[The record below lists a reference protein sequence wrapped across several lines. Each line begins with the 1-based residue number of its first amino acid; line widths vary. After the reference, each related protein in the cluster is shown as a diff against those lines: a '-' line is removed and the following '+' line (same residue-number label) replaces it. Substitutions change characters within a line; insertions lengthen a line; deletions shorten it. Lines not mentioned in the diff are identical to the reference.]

1 VRVIAGTHRGRRL
14 IAPKGAATRPTGDRV
29 REAVFA
35 IIGPCEGA
43 HVLDLFA
50 GSGAMGIEALSR
62 GAQAVT
68 FVERDPRAA
77 ACIRANLTALD
88 LTPAARIVV
97 RDWSV
102 ALRDEAQ
109 RDERYDLCLIDPP
122 YSVVAGISADISR
135 ALAPVLAEYAT
146 VILEGSAAGPVPTMD
161 GIRVTER
168 SDRTYGSTRVS
179 IFRVANPSGSA

>member
-1 VRVIAGTHRGRRL
+1 
-14 IAPKGAATRPTGDRV
+14 
-29 REAVFA
+29 
-35 IIGPCEGA
+35 
-43 HVLDLFA
+43 
-50 GSGAMGIEALSR
+50 
-62 GAQAVT
+62 
-68 FVERDPRAA
+68 
-77 ACIRANLTALD
+77 
-88 LTPAARIVV
+88 
-97 RDWSV
+97 V

-146 VILEGSAAGPVPTMD
+146 VILEGSAAGPVPTMN

-168 SDRTYGSTRVS
+168 SDRIYGSTRVS